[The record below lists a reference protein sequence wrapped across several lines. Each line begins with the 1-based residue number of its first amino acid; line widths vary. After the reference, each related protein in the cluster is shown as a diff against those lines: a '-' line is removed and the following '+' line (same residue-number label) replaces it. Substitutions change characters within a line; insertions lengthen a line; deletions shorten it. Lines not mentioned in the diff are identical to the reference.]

1 MRTPWGSPS
10 NEAVYIVIERPKM
23 TRVWMWSVVV
33 ALFVVIVFALWGMCG
48 GVPFVNSLV
57 GPLVARYY
65 TPGIELLLFGPAAAS
80 FAISVWLIVRTH
92 RRWNRP
98 VRTSSWLILSVLTL
112 LAAYLGGFFAFN
124 SFGT

>member
-1 MRTPWGSPS
+1 
-10 NEAVYIVIERPKM
+10 M
-23 TRVWMWSVVV
+23 TRVGMWSVVV
-33 ALFVVIVFALWGMCG
+33 ALFAVSVFAVWGMYG

-65 TPGIELLLFGPAAAS
+65 TPSIELLLFGPAAAS

-92 RRWNRP
+92 RRWNLP
-98 VRTSSWLILSVLTL
+98 VRTSSWLILAVLTL